1 MEVLHKKTKII
12 GYMLLMNITAG
23 KFPAVINLD
32 MYRLLAIRYNKFIKI

>member
-23 KFPAVINLD
+23 KFPAVIS
-32 MYRLLAIRYNKFIKI
+32 